1 MMTEVPKYPKPNYVD
16 PPSRAGLLTGVET
29 PFAILMTAAVIARFY
44 CRGALRQVLTWDDWL
59 ILPAWACFI
68 AIFGVSNYAVHELGT
83 ARHLWDVWPPTTKKA
98 LDVNLGFEIC
108 YPIGVALT
116 KVSVCANYVRV
127 FPLRRDNQIFCKV
140 AIAFSVAWGIATL
153 IPQVHQFAK
162 CSTASGSSSGVK
174 IHRQCINQRAFLLTT
189 ASLNTASDFVIFL
202 WPIRFLWGMKLPRD
216 KRLGLVGLFSFGL
229 IVCIAGLVRMWY
241 YSVYFKSKDFYWDG
255 VWNYILVAIETN
267 LGVACACL
275 PCIKPVLVKLFPFAF
290 NRTTLK
296 SEETPDRR
304 GRGGTHRHGT
314 HHTAPS
320 TKKSVPLFRHLSNL
334 SLSRGTT
341 LNSLD
346 HSSHAITNK
355 TDGERSGA
363 DRSEGETTILMD
375 DFLVSGAAAAASADH
390 HQHNYPHDEDHPS
403 LFRHPTNPSDMSL
416 QLAPSHDDILPERP
430 ARALMPDEDK
440 GFCGGMDIVNASL
453 REAWYQRAP
462 KVVRYD
468 V

>member
-320 TKKSVPLFRHLSNL
+320 TKN
-334 SLSRGTT
+334 
-341 LNSLD
+341 
-346 HSSHAITNK
+346 
-355 TDGERSGA
+355 GA

>member
-1 MMTEVPKYPKPNYVD
+1 MTEVSNYPKPNYVD

-68 AIFGVSNYAVHELGT
+68 AIFGLSNYAVYDLGT
-83 ARHLWDVWPPTTKKA
+83 ARHLIDVLPATIKKA

-116 KVSVCANYVRV
+116 KVSVCANYMRV
-127 FPLRRDNQIFCKV
+127 FPMRKDNQIFCKI

-153 IPQVHQFAK
+153 IPPVHQFAK
-162 CSTASGSSSGVK
+162 CPAASGSSSGVK
-174 IHRQCINQRAFLLTT
+174 IHSQCIHQKVFLLTT

-216 KRLGLVGLFSFGL
+216 KRLGLIGLFSFGL
-229 IVCIAGLVRMWY
+229 IVSIAGLVRMWY

-290 NRTTLK
+290 NRSTLR

-304 GRGGTHRHGT
+304 GRGGGGGGGTQRHGT
-314 HHTAPS
+314 HHTSPS
-320 TKKSVPLFRHLSNL
+320 TKKSVPLFRHLSV
-334 SLSRGTT
+334 SWGTT

-346 HSSHAITNK
+346 HSSCVTTNK
-355 TDGERSGA
+355 TDGERSGV

-375 DFLVSGAAAAASADH
+375 DFLVSGAAAAAASSSDD
-390 HQHNYPHDEDHPS
+390 HQHHRLHDNDAPLS
-403 LFRHPTNPSDMSL
+403 PQLTNPSDLSL
-416 QLAPSHDDILPERP
+416 RLAPSHDDILPER
-430 ARALMPDEDK
+430 AA
-440 GFCGGMDIVNASL
+440 GQSAH
-453 REAWYQRAP
+453 AWRGQGI
-462 KVVRYD
+462 
-468 V
+468 